1 MNMEQIHA
9 RPMADKTVLVT
20 GGSGGIGLATAL
32 GLATMGARLGII
44 GRDGVRTEAA
54 AGQIRAAGSGQVD
67 VFVADLSSQSELRRL
82 ADEVLDRYSRID
94 VLINNVGGYWN
105 TRHPTA
111 EGLERTFALNYLAPF
126 LLTNLLLDKLK
137 QSVPARV
144 ITVSSN
150 AHAQGRI
157 DFDDLQ
163 GERSYS
169 GSRAYNQSKLA
180 NVLFTYELARRL
192 PATLLDQSVVTANAL
207 HPGVVSTTFGAEDP
221 ASVQRVFLPFLRL
234 FMKTP
239 TQGAVTP
246 IHLASAPDLQQV
258 TGRYFA
264 NCRPTR
270 SSKASYDQ
278 ATAARL
284 WQVSGDLVGL
294 TTAGDTS

>member
-1 MNMEQIHA
+1 MEQIHA

-44 GRDGVRTEAA
+44 GRDRVRTEAA

-137 QSVPARV
+137 QSAPARV

-163 GERSYS
+163 GSGPTPARGPTTNPNSPMSCSPTNWRDGSQPPSSTSPSSPPMRS
-169 GSRAYNQSKLA
+169 
-180 NVLFTYELARRL
+180 T
-192 PATLLDQSVVTANAL
+192 PA
-207 HPGVVSTTFGAEDP
+207 
-221 ASVQRVFLPFLRL
+221 
-234 FMKTP
+234 
-239 TQGAVTP
+239 
-246 IHLASAPDLQQV
+246 
-258 TGRYFA
+258 
-264 NCRPTR
+264 
-270 SSKASYDQ
+270 
-278 ATAARL
+278 
-284 WQVSGDLVGL
+284 
-294 TTAGDTS
+294 